1 MSTKK
6 WKLIGY
12 LLLVCVASCKEAFE
26 PDIPALKQNF
36 LVVEGTINA
45 TGPTQIKL
53 SRTVP
58 LNEEQKLVPELNAKI
73 WIESDAAA
81 TKIAVNATGAGLYT
95 SNVFPLNTARNYR
108 LRINTADGK
117 EYLSKLLP
125 VKSTPEIDSINW
137 TEEKGKVQFYVNT
150 QDPQNSTRYYKW
162 DFDETWEIHSAYNA
176 RYMFDNGQIREIRS
190 TDPQIYFCWVNGF
203 SKSIIIGSTAKL
215 QSDRIHL
222 QPLNVIER
230 GDERLGVRYSVLVR
244 QYGLDKDGYSFL
256 EQMKKNT
263 ESLGTIFDP
272 QPSALRGNIE
282 CISHPKELV
291 IGYISVSA
299 VREKRIFI
307 NSSQLTGRGF
317 SLSSSPGCAPIKV
330 KNDPDSIKLVIPP
343 AWPYD
348 AEQMGPSITSYFAAL
363 PQCVD
368 CRLRGTNIKPSFW

>member
-1 MSTKK
+1 MEGIPFK
-6 WKLIGY
+6 
-12 LLLVCVASCKEAFE
+12 AF
-26 PDIPALKQNF
+26 A
-36 LVVEGTINA
+36 
-45 TGPTQIKL
+45 
-53 SRTVP
+53 
-58 LNEEQKLVPELNAKI
+58 
-73 WIESDAAA
+73 
-81 TKIAVNATGAGLYT
+81 
-95 SNVFPLNTARNYR
+95 
-108 LRINTADGK
+108 
-117 EYLSKLLP
+117 

-263 ESLGTIFDP
+263 ESLGTIFR
-272 QPSALRGNIE
+272 STA
-282 CISHPKELV
+282 
-291 IGYISVSA
+291 
-299 VREKRIFI
+299 
-307 NSSQLTGRGF
+307 F
-317 SLSSSPGCAPIKV
+317 STPGK
-330 KNDPDSIKLVIPP
+330 
-343 AWPYD
+343 YR
-348 AEQMGPSITSYFAAL
+348 MY
-363 PQCVD
+363 
-368 CRLRGTNIKPSFW
+368 